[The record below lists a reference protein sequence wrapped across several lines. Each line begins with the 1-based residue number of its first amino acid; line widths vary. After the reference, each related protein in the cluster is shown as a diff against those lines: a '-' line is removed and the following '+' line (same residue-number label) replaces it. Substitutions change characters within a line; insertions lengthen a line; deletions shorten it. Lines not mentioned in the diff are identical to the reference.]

1 MIQFRNYISDR
12 PGYAGPMHADI
23 EGARLTV
30 VLEGRFARTAV
41 ADFGQPLPQ
50 VTSCRDA
57 TPEDIA
63 AIYPLLDEVTRDNYE
78 SPEFIEPRRV
88 KLLAFAD
95 GATGALLVHGEPE
108 FWSIVYRPH
117 NGPPFASSIELPY
130 AEATRAAV
138 Q

>member
-1 MIQFRNYISDR
+1 MIQFSNYISDG
-12 PGYAGPMHADI
+12 PGYAGPVHADI

-30 VLEGRFARTAV
+30 VLEGEFARTAV
-41 ADFGQPLPQ
+41 ADLGLPLPR
-50 VTSCRDA
+50 VTACRDA
-57 TPEDIA
+57 THDDIA
-63 AIYPLLDEVTRDNYE
+63 ALYPQLDEVTRANYE
-78 SPEFIEPRRV
+78 SPEVIEPRRV

-108 FWSIVYRPH
+108 FWSIVYRPQ
-117 NGPPFASSIELPY
+117 NGPPFARSLELPY

>member
-1 MIQFRNYISDR
+1 MIQFSNYISDG
-12 PGYAGPMHADI
+12 PGYTGPVHADI

-30 VLEGRFARTAV
+30 VLEGKFARTAV

-50 VTSCRDA
+50 VTACRDA
-57 TPEDIA
+57 THEDIA
-63 AIYPLLDEVTRDNYE
+63 AIYPLLDEATREHYE
-78 SPEFIEPRRV
+78 SSEVIEPRRV
-88 KLLAFAD
+88 KLLVFAD

-108 FWSIVYRPH
+108 FWSIVYRPQ
-117 NGPPFASSIELPY
+117 NGPPFARSLELPY